1 MKKLM
6 IIPLALFFIACG
18 GGDEKKETE
27 KSTGNPAD
35 TLTTEAAVE
44 TVDTLYVIPDYKK
57 LYPAK
62 LNAEEKKTFKKYFKD
77 SLVAETFALK
87 HAYDSITTEKQM
99 KIYFDYLMGFKR
111 RVSDYLG
118 SDPAMDKWIDAREGA
133 GVASQMM
140 PEEKW
145 DMAYTFVEEG
155 MNELE
160 ILNKHF
166 NGLKISCVAECTML
180 EYVQISDDLFVKAKE
195 TKGEA
200 DDKFFEMFIDYHT
213 GEYDPDIMNAKWFQG
228 TWDYGG
234 ESLLGDGSHL
244 EYLKNI
250 ETILEASELF
260 KDKLEIFRQYCVEDI
275 TKNTIYTYD
284 TKKILGEV
292 DKILKEVKL
301 SADEKKAM
309 EKRKKE
315 FQNHKG
321 NVTNDDGVP
330 EGIQVGCS
338 TGDCIYG

>member
-1 MKKLM
+1 MRNL
-6 IIPLALFFIACG
+6 IYILIATFLFSCG
-18 GGDEKKETE
+18 GGDEKKESET
-27 KSTGNPAD
+27 TGSSSKD
-35 TLTTEAAVE
+35 TTSSD
-44 TVDTLYVIPDYKK
+44 TVAEVTDTLYIIPDYKK
-57 LYPAK
+57 PYPADLKAGDKK
-62 LNAEEKKTFKKYFKD
+62 LFKKYFKD
-77 SLVAETFALK
+77 SLVAETFAMK

-118 SDPAMDKWIDAREGA
+118 SDASMDKWIDAKEGA

-145 DMAYTFVEEG
+145 ELAYTFVEEG

-160 ILNKHF
+160 AVNKYF

-180 EYVQISDDLFVKAKE
+180 EYVQISDDLYVKAKE
-195 TKGEA
+195 TEGEA

-213 GEYDPDIMNAKWFQG
+213 GEYDPDIMNAKWFMG

-250 ETILEASELF
+250 ETILEASDLF
-260 KDKLEIFRQYCVEDI
+260 KERLETFRGYCMEDI
-275 TKNTIYTYD
+275 TKNTVYTYD
-284 TKKILGEV
+284 TKKIIGEM

-301 SADEKKAM
+301 SPEEKKAT

-321 NVTNDDGVP
+321 NIQNEDGVP
-330 EGIQVGCS
+330 EGIQVGCE